1 MEFIIN
7 GKKYITEN
15 MEEIAVVRKWYEVND
30 AITRMLYGNLKV
42 GRVYECTLWRSQK
55 GNWLLTHEQNYT
67 NIGQAIEESEV
78 KELLMRYSPDKY
90 EELFEEIPEA

>member
-1 MEFIIN
+1 MKFIIN
-7 GKKYITEN
+7 GKKYITKN

-30 AITRMLYGNLKV
+30 AITRMLCSNQKV

-55 GNWLLTHEQNYT
+55 GNWLLTSEQNDR
-67 NIGQAIEESEV
+67 NVGQAIEESEA